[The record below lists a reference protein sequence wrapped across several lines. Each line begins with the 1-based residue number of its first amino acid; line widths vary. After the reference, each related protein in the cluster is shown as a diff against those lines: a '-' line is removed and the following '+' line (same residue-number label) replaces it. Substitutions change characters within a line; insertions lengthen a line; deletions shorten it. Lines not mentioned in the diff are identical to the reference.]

1 MEIMA
6 EKTVATT
13 SGKPARAERE
23 ITRAQER
30 YIQPPVDI
38 HETQQGL
45 VLMADLPG
53 VELND
58 LTVKLEDN
66 ILTIQASPKHRITA
80 EPIYREFELA
90 NFFRQFE
97 LSDQVDQGKI
107 AARLNHGVLTLEL
120 PKAEKAK
127 PRQISV
133 QVEKAAA

>member
-1 MEIMA
+1 MA

-13 SGKPARAERE
+13 SGKPAKSERE

-38 HETQQGL
+38 YEQPNGL
-45 VLMADLPG
+45 VLLADLPG
-53 VELND
+53 VEPND
-58 LTVKLEDN
+58 LTVRLEDN
-66 ILTIQASPKHRITA
+66 ILTIQATPKHPITA
-80 EPIYREFELA
+80 EPIYREFELV

-107 AARLNHGVLTLEL
+107 SARLRHGVLMLEL

>member
-1 MEIMA
+1 MP

-13 SGKPARAERE
+13 SGKQAATATGRE
-23 ITRAQER
+23 KTRDQER

-38 HETQQGL
+38 YEKPEGL
-45 VLMADLPG
+45 VLLADLPG
-53 VELND
+53 VGPGDLN
-58 LTVKLEDN
+58 VRLEDN
-66 ILTIQASPKHRITA
+66 ILTIQAKAQHAITA
-80 EPIYREFELA
+80 EPIYREFELF

-107 AARLNHGVLTLEL
+107 TARLNHGVLTLEL

-127 PRQISV
+127 PRQITV

>member
-1 MEIMA
+1 MP
-6 EKTVATT
+6 EKTVATS
-13 SGKPARAERE
+13 SGKPTRTDRE

-38 HETQQGL
+38 YEKPEGL
-45 VLMADLPG
+45 VLLADLPG
-53 VELND
+53 VEPND

-80 EPIYREFELA
+80 EPIYREFELV

-107 AARLNHGVLTLEL
+107 TARLNHGVLTLEL